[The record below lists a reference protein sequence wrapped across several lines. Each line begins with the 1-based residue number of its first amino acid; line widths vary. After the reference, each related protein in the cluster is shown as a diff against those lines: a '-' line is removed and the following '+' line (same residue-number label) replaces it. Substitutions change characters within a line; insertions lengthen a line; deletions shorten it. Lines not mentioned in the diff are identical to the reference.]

1 MNFTKITKVSY
12 VQLVVLHIVLGAVIF
27 FFEFTARIH
36 LVAVLA
42 YFLLRIFTSGNK
54 KDEVLLAAAYVTGF
68 EVFSRMTSAGF
79 SYEFAKYCVMGFLI
93 LGMIYKGF
101 KVNSW
106 PYIVFLLLLVPG
118 IYFSVAN
125 LNYDSNVLNA
135 IGFNLSGPVCLGIS
149 ALYCY
154 DRKIPIERLQG
165 ILLSMMLPI
174 ISMTIYVYLYNPN
187 IRDAL
192 SGTQSNFQASGG
204 YGPNQ
209 VATAM
214 GIAIFILISR
224 FFFVKSR
231 LINIVDLSILGFIG
245 YRGIITF
252 SRGGII
258 TAVVCAISFIFYLYL
273 KKSTKE
279 KALMLPRIG
288 LITGLVAVV
297 WLISSFSTSGLI
309 NKRYSNQDAAGRL
322 KDDITTGRGNLITSE
337 LDAFYQAPFTGV
349 GVGKVKEYRLEKTGI
364 EAATHNELTR
374 MISEHGVFGVLALT
388 ILIFTPLFFRI
399 KNRSNVYLFSFL
411 AFWFL
416 TINHSSMRI
425 AAPAFIYGLSLI
437 SIVNVKKKKAIIRR

>member
-68 EVFSRMTSAGF
+68 EVFSRMTGAGF
-79 SYEFAKYCVMGFLI
+79 SYEFTKYSVMGFLI
-93 LGMIYKGF
+93 LGMVYKGF

-106 PYIVFLLLLVPG
+106 PYILYLLLLVPG
-118 IYFSVAN
+118 IYFSVLN
-125 LNYDSNVLNA
+125 LNYETDPLRA
-135 IGFNLSGPVCLGIS
+135 IAFNLSGPVCLGIS

-154 DRKIPIERLQG
+154 DRKMPMERLQG
-165 ILLSMMLPI
+165 ILLSMFLPV
-174 ISMTIYVYLYNPN
+174 ISMTVYVFLFNPS

-192 SGTQSNFQASGG
+192 SGTQSNYAASGG
-204 YGPNQ
+204 FGPNQ

-214 GIAIFILISR
+214 GIAIFILMSR
-224 FFFVKSR
+224 LFIVKNR
-231 LINIVDLSILGFIG
+231 LINIVDLLILGFIG
-245 YRGIITF
+245 YRGVITF
-252 SRGGII
+252 SRGGIV
-258 TAVVCAISFIFYLYL
+258 TALVCAVAFIFYLYL

-279 KALMLPRIG
+279 KALMLPRVG

-309 NKRYSNQDAAGRL
+309 NKRYSNQDAAGRI
-322 KDDITTGRGNLITSE
+322 KEDITTGRIELISSE
-337 LDAFYQAPFTGV
+337 LDIFYESPVTGI
-349 GVGKVKEYRLEKTGI
+349 GVGKVKEYRMEKTGVSI
-364 EAATHNELTR
+364 ATHNELTR
-374 MISEHGVFGVLALT
+374 LLSEHGVFGILALS

-399 KNRSNVYLFSFL
+399 QNRSNVYLFSFL

-425 AAPAFIYGLSLI
+425 AAPAFIYGLCLI